1 MKPTK
6 ITNAKIREQGFVES
20 DQHLYRIR
28 VDVEFDLGFPQKTTI
43 AFLKKEKRWV
53 FIRGSKYVGGVPNN
67 FFKEQF
73 EIIKKELMDHP
84 SIKLKLLFAKQEI
97 GVLV

>member
-6 ITNAKIREQGFVES
+6 ITNAKILKQGFVES
-20 DQHLYRIR
+20 DQFLYRIE
-28 VDVEFDLGFPQKTTI
+28 VDVKFDLGSQKTTI
-43 AFLKKEKRWV
+43 AFLKKEEKWV
-53 FIRGSKYVGGVPNN
+53 FVRGSRYVGGVPNHL
-67 FFKEQF
+67 FKEQF